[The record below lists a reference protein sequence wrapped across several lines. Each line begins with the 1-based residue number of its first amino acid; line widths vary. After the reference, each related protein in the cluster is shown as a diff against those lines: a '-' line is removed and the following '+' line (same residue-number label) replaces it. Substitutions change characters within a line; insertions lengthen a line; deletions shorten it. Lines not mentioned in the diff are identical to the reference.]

1 MTACSDL
8 RDTSPAERKKNPR
21 LGSRREEAILTPRKT
36 RVKHPRIVAIE
47 AAHGETIGDIL
58 RRLYEQEGLGIPQIS
73 RHLGLSTSTVYEWM
87 QKAQIP
93 ARPLKGRRRPKA
105 TA

>member
-1 MTACSDL
+1 MTACSGL
-8 RDTSPAERKKNPR
+8 RDTSPAERKLYPA
-21 LGSRREEAILTPRKT
+21 LGSRTEEANPTPRKL

-47 AAHGETIGDIL
+47 AAQGAQIGDIL

-73 RHLGLSTSTVYEWM
+73 EHLGLSTSTVYEWM
-87 QKAQIP
+87 QKATVPI
-93 ARPLKGRRRPKA
+93 RPLKGRRRSKA